1 MKLSKRFL
9 GKLESYAQWSKCR
22 MPMSGW
28 ATMES
33 GVMSTTNTVIPMS
46 PEEAIF
52 RWETYGES
60 IEGSADPPKLAIYK
74 RGKAM
79 RDWWFQ
85 EKGEWLRLCNGRTMF
100 VPEEMA
106 EFFMPDCFF
115 ELFDRYPIT
124 ALVRYFYDNQYSVS
138 DFDSDMRYRAMG
150 LDPEQGGY
158 RVFRELKGIVPF
170 LNVEGEN
177 P

>member
-9 GKLESYAQWSKCR
+9 EKLDSYVQWAKCR

-28 ATMES
+28 AIMEGS
-33 GVMSTTNTVIPMS
+33 VMSVSKAITSVS

-52 RWETYGES
+52 RWETYGET
-60 IEGSADPPKLAIYK
+60 IEGSTDPIKLALYK

-85 EKGEWLRLCNGRTMF
+85 EKGEGQRLCYGCTMF
-100 VPEEMA
+100 LPEETV

-115 ELFDRYPIT
+115 ELFGRYPIT
-124 ALVRYFYDNQYSVS
+124 ALVRHFYDNQYSAE
-138 DFDSDMRYRAMG
+138 DFYSDMRYREAG

-158 RVFRELKGIVPF
+158 RVIRKLGS
-170 LNVEGEN
+170 
-177 P
+177 

>member
-9 GKLESYAQWSKCR
+9 GKLESYVQWAKCR

-28 ATMES
+28 ETMEG
-33 GVMSTTNTVIPMS
+33 GVMHTTNIVTSMP

-52 RWETYGES
+52 RWETYGET
-60 IEGSADPPKLAIYK
+60 IKGSADPYKLAVYK

-85 EKGEWLRLCNGRTMF
+85 EKGEFTRLCNGCTMF
-100 VPEEMA
+100 LPEEMA
-106 EFFMPDCFF
+106 EFLMPDCFY
-115 ELFDRYPIT
+115 ELFNRYPIT
-124 ALVRYFYDNQYSVS
+124 ALVRHFYDNGYTVIN
-138 DFDSDMRYRAMG
+138 FDRDMQYRAVG

-158 RVFRELKGIVPF
+158 RVFREQGS
-170 LNVEGEN
+170 
-177 P
+177 